1 MEKFKRFFLYVW
13 EIPGGGWS
21 KLFFADLLAGND
33 GNDNDVYVEIRCCW
47 RCGLFAW
54 ETFVWDVHKRW
65 LCFAWWSESSH
76 TIKRK
81 KWPQNKGERSGG
93 GGDGIGSGG
102 GYYVF
107 WGNYYGRIFE
117 EMTMNV
123 LLFVG
128 DDWLVGEKNLDG
140 WRILCCRFLMLVA
153 SRLSRNSNQVRTT
166 RYGIIIHFF
175 SLSFCDFFTLFHI

>member
-1 MEKFKRFFLYVW
+1 MEKLNFLW
-13 EIPGGGWS
+13 WWMK
-21 KLFFADLLAGND
+21 KLFCWTLAGND
-33 GNDNDVYVEIRCCW
+33 GNDKDVYVEIRCCW

-54 ETFVWDVHKRW
+54 ERLLGRTQEMN
-65 LCFAWWSESSH
+65 CFAWWSESSH

-93 GGDGIGSGG
+93 GGSGLVVGIGSDGG

-128 DDWLVGEKNLDG
+128 DDWLVGEYFLDG

>member
-1 MEKFKRFFLYVW
+1 MFMLKSVAAEDVVCLPGKR
-13 EIPGGGWS
+13 
-21 KLFFADLLAGND
+21 LLGN
-33 GNDNDVYVEIRCCW
+33 
-47 RCGLFAW
+47 
-54 ETFVWDVHKRW
+54 VHKRW
-65 LCFAWWSESSH
+65 IALRGGSESSH

-81 KWPQNKGERSGG
+81 KWPQNKGKRSGG
-93 GGDGIGSGG
+93 DGSGLVVGIGSG
-102 GYYVF
+102 YVF

-128 DDWLVGEKNLDG
+128 DDWLVGENNLDG